1 MPRNFF
7 NRVEIA
13 VPLEGETLR
22 HVKEETLDVY
32 LKDNMF
38 AWQLDADGQYQRLQP
53 DNDAPFSAQQFLINR
68 YGGAQLH
75 H

>member
-13 VPLEGETLR
+13 VPLEGEELR
-22 HVKEETLDVY
+22 RVKEECLDIY

-38 AWQLDADGQYQRLQP
+38 AWQLNAEGQYERLTP
-53 DNDAPFSAQQFLINR
+53 NNGAPFSAQQFLINR
-68 YGGAQLH
+68 YGGARVH